1 MREFL
6 NFFGDQDWLGRSGP
20 FGYNT
25 ERIIL
30 SIITIG
36 LCIFVPL
43 WLRGKGNGARKTLI
57 AFWIFALSIDI
68 IKYVFY
74 NAWCYVND
82 FPLSKYEFP
91 LWTCT
96 IFLTVLPVSLFS
108 KNEKIRNAC
117 NAFLCSISL
126 VGGIVN
132 YLFPLESVLSFMGL
146 HTFLYH
152 FILTIVPLTMLASGY
167 YKPKFKHWVGAITV
181 FMIYAIPVFVIDN
194 IFQFDYM
201 FIYNGAWFGPLSKL
215 AAKIPY
221 NLLWTVVCLIGHAV
235 VAALVVLVEDKIINR
250 KSKVV
255 ELKA

>member
-1 MREFL
+1 M
-6 NFFGDQDWLGRSGP
+6 
-20 FGYNT
+20 
-25 ERIIL
+25 
-30 SIITIG
+30 
-36 LCIFVPL
+36 
-43 WLRGKGNGARKTLI
+43 
-57 AFWIFALSIDI
+57 
-68 IKYVFY
+68 
-74 NAWCYVND
+74 
-82 FPLSKYEFP
+82 
-91 LWTCT
+91 
-96 IFLTVLPVSLFS
+96 FS